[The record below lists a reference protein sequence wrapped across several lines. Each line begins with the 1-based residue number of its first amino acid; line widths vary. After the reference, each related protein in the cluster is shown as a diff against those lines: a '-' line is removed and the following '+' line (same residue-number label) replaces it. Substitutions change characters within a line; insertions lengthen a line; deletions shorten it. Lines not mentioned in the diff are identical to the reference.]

1 MKNIKKKIRVSPQSS
16 SLIYEDV
23 KVLIISQ
30 QFSLFILC
38 SLHLFNCL
46 CLEALDLF
54 QS

>member
-1 MKNIKKKIRVSPQSS
+1 MKNIEKKIRVSPQS

-54 QS
+54 QL